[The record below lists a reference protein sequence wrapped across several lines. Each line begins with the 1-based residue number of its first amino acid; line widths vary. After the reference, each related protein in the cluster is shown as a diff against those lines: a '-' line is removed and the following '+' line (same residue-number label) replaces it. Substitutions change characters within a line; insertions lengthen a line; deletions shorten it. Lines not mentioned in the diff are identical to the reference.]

1 MWCLVRVFWHCMEEN
16 QSRLTILE
24 TKENLKIIIPPPRFT
39 NYITTIFLF
48 FNGIILLFVAIG
60 MAAAYYANLVFKIA
74 MVIFFVSWL
83 RYSKYTV
90 DFFKEMF
97 FNTTQ
102 IEVNLKQV
110 NVTRSLTR
118 ESNNYLLIPEEEITA
133 LRLSKSHTD
142 SRDIFPQLFFV
153 TKDNEYSL
161 HRFTWFNF
169 TNKEITMLANKI
181 SQYIKKDI
189 VS

>member
-1 MWCLVRVFWHCMEEN
+1 MEDN
-16 QSRLTILE
+16 RSRLIILE
-24 TKENLKIIIPPPRFT
+24 TEENLKVIVPPPRFT
-39 NYITTIFLF
+39 NYMTTVFLLI
-48 FNGIILLFVAIG
+48 NAIVLLFVAVG
-60 MAAAYYANLVFKIA
+60 LAAAYYANFVFKIA
-74 MVIFFVSWL
+74 MAIFFFSWL

-97 FNTTQ
+97 FTTTQ
-102 IEVNLKQV
+102 IEVDSKRV

-118 ESNNYLLIPEEEITA
+118 KSNNYLLIPEEEITA

-169 TNKEITMLANKI
+169 TNEEITLLANKI
-181 SQYIKKDI
+181 VQYIEKDI
-189 VS
+189 IS